1 MCLLW
6 NQNIHKTDNV
16 INTWCKKGI
25 YTCTDLS
32 SYVCY
37 SYPWRRI
44 FLSFI
49 FQYCGEGVFCLL
61 FLVLHCPLREIQ
73 VTSPEQ
79 RHSSHRSSATH
90 SCQCAQYFPVLK
102 QGCDCQCLGF
112 LRVYRCWCMRLH
124 TEAVRTPSESLHWK
138 WTLGEKSL
146 AAPGTRTRVSIV
158 PGLLVRS
165 LYPLSYLR
173 PFSWVVK
180 GKRRQIGIVGP
191 VSKNG
196 TNTQQVAVF

>member
-1 MCLLW
+1 MLCLFYSCTVYSFE
-6 NQNIHKTDNV
+6 NQSHKVTLTASTSD
-16 INTWCKKGI
+16 W
-25 YTCTDLS
+25 LL
-32 SYVCY
+32 
-37 SYPWRRI
+37 I
-44 FLSFI
+44 FPQLILTGKILEITS
-49 FQYCGEGVFCLL
+49 QREL
-61 FLVLHCPLREIQ
+61 LHCPLQEIQ

-112 LRVYRCWCMRLH
+112 LGVHRCWCMRLH

-138 WTLGEKSL
+138 LTLGEKSL